1 MSKKKPVEQSRR
13 QRLAT
18 KYQISKHL
26 QAPILLQYFPRRVGH
41 TGLKL
46 PYFIQS
52 KKKSFE
58 NDGIRK
64 QCNESAL

>member
-1 MSKKKPVEQSRR
+1 MVSSRCRDIERVSKMSKKKPVEQSRR

-26 QAPILLQYFPRRVGH
+26 QALILLQYFPRRVGH

-52 KKKSFE
+52 KKKKF
-58 NDGIRK
+58 
-64 QCNESAL
+64 